1 MFQGNEEYIRDFD
14 TRQIIGILE
23 RKSNGDIYAIEFS
36 SRKILGIY
44 RVSTDDTIEFNT
56 RQVKTK
62 GNSVVSF
69 IYEAWSKSPQN
80 PKNKR

>member
-1 MFQGNEEYIRDFD
+1 MPQEDYIRDFD
-14 TRQIIGILE
+14 TRMIIGILDH
-23 RKSNGDIYAIEFS
+23 KSNGDIYAIEFS

-44 RVSTDDTIEFNT
+44 RISTDDTIEFNT
-56 RQVKTK
+56 RKVVTK

-69 IYEAWSKSPQN
+69 IYEAWAKNPQN

>member
-1 MFQGNEEYIRDFD
+1 MPSDVVYIRDFD
-14 TRQIIGILE
+14 TRMIIGMLE
-23 RKSNGDIYAIEFS
+23 TRSGGDIYAIEFS

-44 RVSTDDTIEFNT
+44 RKSTDDTIDFAT
-56 RQVKTK
+56 RQIKTK

-69 IYEAWSKSPQN
+69 IYEAWAKNPQN

>member
-1 MFQGNEEYIRDFD
+1 MPQEEYIRDFD
-14 TRQIIGILE
+14 TRMIIGILDH
-23 RKSNGDIYAIEFS
+23 KSNGDIYAVEFS

-56 RQVKTK
+56 RKVVTK

-69 IYEAWSKSPQN
+69 IYEAWAKNPQN
-80 PKNKR
+80 PKNRR

>member
-1 MFQGNEEYIRDFD
+1 MFQGDTEYIRDFE
-14 TRQIIGILE
+14 TRKIIGMLE
-23 RKSNGDIYAIEFS
+23 KKPNGDIYAIEFS

-44 RVSTDDTIEFNT
+44 RVSTDDTIEFLS
-56 RQVKTK
+56 RKVVTK

-69 IYEAWSKSPQN
+69 IYEAWSKDPQN

>member
-1 MFQGNEEYIRDFD
+1 MPQEDYIRDFD
-14 TRQIIGILE
+14 TRMIIGILDH
-23 RKSNGDIYAIEFS
+23 KSNGDIYAIEFS

-44 RVSTDDTIEFNT
+44 RVSTDDTIEFDS
-56 RQVKTK
+56 RRVVTK

-69 IYEAWSKSPQN
+69 IYEAWTKNPQN

>member
-1 MFQGNEEYIRDFD
+1 MPQEEYIRDFE
-14 TRQIIGILE
+14 TRMIIGILDH
-23 RKSNGDIYAIEFS
+23 KPNGDIYAVEFS

-44 RVSTDDTIEFNT
+44 RVSTDDTIEFTT
-56 RQVKTK
+56 RKVVTK

-69 IYEAWSKSPQN
+69 IYEAWTKNPQN

>member
-1 MFQGNEEYIRDFD
+1 MPQEDYIRDFD
-14 TRQIIGILE
+14 TRVIIGILDH
-23 RKSNGDIYAIEFS
+23 KSNGDIYAIEFS

-56 RQVKTK
+56 RKVVTK

-69 IYEAWSKSPQN
+69 IYEAWTKNPQN

>member
-1 MFQGNEEYIRDFD
+1 MARSEEYIRDFD

-23 RKSNGDIYAIEFS
+23 TKDNGDVYAYDFFT
-36 SRKILGIY
+36 RKILGIY
-44 RVSTDDTIEFNT
+44 RVSTDDTIDFEK
-56 RQVKTK
+56 RQIQTK

-69 IYEAWSKSPQN
+69 IYACWAKNPNN

>member
-1 MFQGNEEYIRDFD
+1 MPQEDYIRDFD
-14 TRQIIGILE
+14 TRMIIGILDH
-23 RKSNGDIYAIEFS
+23 KSNGDIYAIEFS

-56 RQVKTK
+56 RKVVTK

-69 IYEAWSKSPQN
+69 IYEAWMKNPQN

>member
-1 MFQGNEEYIRDFD
+1 MPQEDYIRDFD
-14 TRQIIGILE
+14 TRVIIGILDH
-23 RKSNGDIYAIEFS
+23 KSNGDIYAIEFS

-44 RVSTDDTIEFNT
+44 RVSTDDTLEFNT
-56 RQVKTK
+56 RKVVTK

-69 IYEAWSKSPQN
+69 IYEAWTKNPQN

>member
-1 MFQGNEEYIRDFD
+1 MPQEDYIRDFD
-14 TRQIIGILE
+14 TRMIIGILD
-23 RKSNGDIYAIEFS
+23 RKPNGDIYAIEFS

-56 RQVKTK
+56 RKVVTK

-69 IYEAWSKSPQN
+69 IYEAWTKNPQN

>member
-1 MFQGNEEYIRDFD
+1 MPQEDYIRDFD
-14 TRQIIGILE
+14 TRMIIGILDH
-23 RKSNGDIYAIEFS
+23 KSNGDIYAIEFS

-56 RQVKTK
+56 RKVVTK

-69 IYEAWSKSPQN
+69 IYEAWAKNPQN

>member
-1 MFQGNEEYIRDFD
+1 M
-14 TRQIIGILE
+14 IIGILDH
-23 RKSNGDIYAIEFS
+23 KSNGDIYAIEFS

-56 RQVKTK
+56 RKVVTK

-69 IYEAWSKSPQN
+69 IYEAWTKNPQN

>member
-1 MFQGNEEYIRDFD
+1 MPQEDYIRDFD
-14 TRQIIGILE
+14 TRMIIGILDH
-23 RKSNGDIYAIEFS
+23 KSNGDIYAIEFS

-44 RVSTDDTIEFNT
+44 RVSTDDTIEFDT
-56 RQVKTK
+56 RQVRTK

-69 IYEAWSKSPQN
+69 IYEAWAKNPQN

>member
-1 MFQGNEEYIRDFD
+1 MPGDVEYIRDFD
-14 TRQIIGILE
+14 TRMIIGMLE
-23 RKSNGDIYAIEFS
+23 TRNGGDIYAIEFS

-44 RVSTDDTIEFNT
+44 RASTNDTIEFNT
-56 RQVKTK
+56 RQVVTK

-69 IYEAWSKSPQN
+69 IYEAWAKNPQN